1 MTFEVPWLEQPALP
15 TLLLS
20 LSLKTVM
27 GDSTPRYQR
36 TRYYMAAIEVY
47 DLVWKLQYLMSVLYA
62 C

>member
-27 GDSTPRYQR
+27 GDSTPRSQR